1 MITGSYMNFSEFGQ
15 VKNKANQSQFKANLS
30 QIKPNF
36 NPKQTQ
42 SKPIQMPENSRI

>member
-1 MITGSYMNFSEFGQ
+1 MFTGYYMNMADLRK

-42 SKPIQMPENSRI
+42 SKPILQDRKQ